1 MDTFRN
7 VPNRIRVL
15 IIVCCLYLYSFA
27 AFPGATVL
35 ALRSFLDSLA
45 AVLPILAVVFFVMFL
60 GQLFLSPS
68 TVSRYVGEHSG
79 AKGWLVVLL
88 GSIFMSGPQY
98 VMFPLLRE
106 LKAQGMKNSLIA
118 VFLNNR
124 NVQPAFV
131 PVMAFYFGMPFT
143 VTFSLLVL
151 AYALLSGLMVGYLVK
166 DR

>member
-1 MDTFRN
+1 
-7 VPNRIRVL
+7 
-15 IIVCCLYLYSFA
+15 
-27 AFPGATVL
+27 
-35 ALRSFLDSLA
+35 
-45 AVLPILAVVFFVMFL
+45 
-60 GQLFLSPS
+60 
-68 TVSRYVGEHSG
+68 
-79 AKGWLVVLL
+79 
-88 GSIFMSGPQY
+88 
-98 VMFPLLRE
+98 
-106 LKAQGMKNSLIA
+106 MKNSLIA